1 MTHPFDFAVWG
12 TGVALVTIQSITRQ
26 LLEAERAD
34 GSCGPKREILE
45 NSSRPNL
52 FICLPW
58 LDGCGILCLLL
69 AFFFLFCEA
78 IFSWQFEAGQNDV
91 VFCFV
96 FKVVIEVRSTHLS
109 FDQTNTSSFYSWEF
123 LLFDGKRILLTT
135 SVLIVNIP
143 TIKKTGT
150 SIWYMRKTGD
160 ISSADFRK
168 FHDSW
173 MTCIVKKVPG
183 TNEALMCLKDA
194 SLIHCDLKPEM
205 LGII

>member
-1 MTHPFDFAVWG
+1 MGVVVQREKFWKIPPGPTCLFACVVRW
-12 TGVALVTIQSITRQ
+12 LW
-26 LLEAERAD
+26 
-34 GSCGPKREILE
+34 
-45 NSSRPNL
+45 NL
-52 FICLPW
+52 FVV
-58 LDGCGILCLLL
+58 GVFLCWFLI
-69 AFFFLFCEA
+69 LFCET

-96 FKVVIEVRSTHLS
+96 CKVVIEVRSTHLS